1 MIRNGSIDVHAEPVR
16 VSQLG
21 AFEQW
26 DGKLGPGNLNAS
38 LAMGRALELALDNG
52 LGGIGLRNTNH
63 WMRGGTYGWQAAE
76 AGMIG
81 ICWTNSMQNMPPW
94 GSDEPRLGNGPL
106 VIAIPRSEGH
116 VVLDMSTTQ
125 FSFGTLSDRRM
136 RGELLP
142 VPGGYDAE
150 GRLTTDPG
158 AIEDSMRP
166 LPIGYWKGSGLSLV
180 LDMAAAILTGG
191 RASHQISRDPLH
203 EVGLSQVFLAF
214 DPKQLD
220 NPFDADQLAGDLLDH
235 LHGAQVDANGRGVR
249 YPGERALA
257 IRRENELNGIP
268 VDESIWAE
276 ILAM

>member
-1 MIRNGSIDVHAEPVR
+1 MIGNGSIDVGADPVR
-16 VSQLG
+16 ISALG

-26 DGKLGPGNLNAS
+26 DGRLGPGNLNAFF
-38 LAMGRALELALDNG
+38 AMNRTIELARKNG
-52 LGGIGLRNTNH
+52 LAGVGLRNTHH
-63 WMRGGTYGWQAAE
+63 WMRGGTYGWQAAD

-125 FSFGTLSDRRM
+125 FSFGTLSNRRM
-136 RGELLP
+136 HGESLP
-142 VPGGYDAE
+142 VPGGFDAK

-158 AIEDSMRP
+158 AIEESMRP

-180 LDMAAAILTGG
+180 LDMAAAILSGG

-203 EVGLSQVFLAF
+203 EIGLSQVFLAF
-214 DPKQLD
+214 DPQRLD
-220 NPFDADQLAGDLLDH
+220 NPFNADELATALIQH
-235 LHGAQVDANGRGVR
+235 LHDSRTDSGGKPVR
-249 YPGERALA
+249 YPGERTLA
-257 IRRENELNGIP
+257 VRRENEINGIP